1 MSKEKLGGLEK
12 HPEPHR
18 RSPGKS
24 ATLEHTL
31 NASLQNLLSGRG
43 KAAHPGRGLSPRPSA
58 QRQPSGCRSHRT
70 SSSVGTRK
78 AGFSQSRSAQLL
90 HLLSLSQTLNKWASL
105 TKHKKQSEAPRQGQ
119 GHFPRLLRET
129 CRSSKDSPTLDF
141 HGLEWAHGPIP
152 WATKAE
158 VSPWRPPCLHVAHST
173 SRTTSTKATAQAKI
187 KAKVWQSSE
196 ELCQQKPH
204 EIPSPTHLCRRQ

>member
-1 MSKEKLGGLEK
+1 MNFGPYFILHVSKEKLRGLEK

-18 RSPGKS
+18 QSPGKF

-78 AGFSQSRSAQLL
+78 AGFSQPESAQLL
-90 HLLSLSQTLNKWASL
+90 QL
-105 TKHKKQSEAPRQGQ
+105 TFSEPNTQQMALTYKTQKTIRGSKAGTGTFSKAPKRN
-119 GHFPRLLRET
+119 LWVL
-129 CRSSKDSPTLDF
+129 
-141 HGLEWAHGPIP
+141 
-152 WATKAE
+152 
-158 VSPWRPPCLHVAHST
+158 
-173 SRTTSTKATAQAKI
+173 
-187 KAKVWQSSE
+187 
-196 ELCQQKPH
+196 
-204 EIPSPTHLCRRQ
+204 